1 MYFFYRSFLDKICPR
16 SCISC
21 PAELLGSEDQLCS
34 TCSDRLLASIIAK
47 RETIP
52 SCDSAEAWMDFDALQ
67 TYMHRIKF
75 DSHPELAF
83 YLGKAYALH
92 TPCPLVDALVPVP
105 LSAQRRRKRGYNQC
119 EWICRG
125 LSSVWGLPIW
135 KDALIKSHRAA
146 QAQQNKAQRAMH
158 MMDAFAPG
166 GPSLKAPAF
175 SFGMTPGPR
184 GPRSMPP
191 AGPCELAGQAK
202 SMREPWRQNKNPPP

>member
-166 GPSLKAPAF
+166 RPIPKGSSLQLWDDTWTTGATLNA
-175 SFGMTPGPR
+175 
-184 GPRSMPP
+184 
-191 AGPCELAGQAK
+191 AGWALRAGGAGQIHARTLA
-202 SMREPWRQNKNPPP
+202 SE